1 MRKNIAVHG
10 SSSVR
15 ALVSGLSRDHRFE
28 PSAQGALPFDFA
40 VIFCVG
46 RDPRP
51 VAALQNRTAN
61 GAYLAVLDDLS
72 FRLEEPRR
80 QASYSL
86 GGVVL

>member
-1 MRKNIAVHG
+1 
-10 SSSVR
+10 
-15 ALVSGLSRDHRFE
+15 
-28 PSAQGALPFDFA
+28 

-46 RDPRP
+46 PDPRP

-72 FRLEEPRR
+72 FRLEEQRR